1 MYIVTNN
8 VRYPNIQMEG
18 DSTYVRFVGASLR
31 SPENLPD
38 LLVLY
43 ADNGFKLRTVRP
55 IDYSRWVM
63 ENGSWLFTNQ
73 PAPQPV
79 SEPTAKELR
88 EEAYETEDIIEYDGT
103 VLTVDEA
110 NKLYMSYLAEGNNSK
125 CSQLQQ
131 LICEAKT
138 TIRNTYPDDKEV

>member
-1 MYIVTNN
+1 MYIVANN
-8 VRYPNIQMEG
+8 VRYPNIQMEK
-18 DSTYVRFVGASLR
+18 DLTYVRFIGSSLR

-38 LLVLY
+38 LIVLY
-43 ADNGFKLRTVRP
+43 ANNDFELRTVRP
-55 IDYSRWVM
+55 TDYSRWVM

-73 PAPQPV
+73 QTP
-79 SEPTAKELR
+79 ELTAKKLR
-88 EEAYETEDIIEYDGT
+88 KEAYETEDVIEYDDT

-138 TIRNTYPDDKEV
+138 TIRNTYPDDKEA